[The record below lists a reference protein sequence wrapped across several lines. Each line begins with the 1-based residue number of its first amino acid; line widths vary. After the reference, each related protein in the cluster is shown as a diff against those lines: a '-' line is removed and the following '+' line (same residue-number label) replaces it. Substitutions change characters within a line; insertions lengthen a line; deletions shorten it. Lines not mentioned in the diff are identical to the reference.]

1 MCLCKVYNMDTS
13 EFVGMNA
20 YDKIQEQDN
29 MKASIRLL
37 KEQRYSAPKQL
48 LGILLLALSPSEMAT
63 AMAFSTDAVSA
74 DSSPASSFMDYK
86 NVMIAT
92 LLMLLCGALN
102 WLFAFT
108 CVLHLELREARTSP
122 DQKLHQVLDI
132 LEYKMGWG
140 IYAGK
145 TETLQEKR
153 RRYGVTL
160 LKKMKA
166 LFLEQICEV
175 SQIRSSTLNCLV
187 VKESFL
193 QTATE
198 TLLLHSSFTTN
209 NS

>member
-160 LKKMKA
+160 LKKD
-166 LFLEQICEV
+166 
-175 SQIRSSTLNCLV
+175 
-187 VKESFL
+187 ESIIPR
-193 QTATE
+193 
-198 TLLLHSSFTTN
+198 TN
-209 NS
+209 L